1 MKRILTIT
9 FHRAHNF
16 GSVLQ
21 AYALQESLKRL
32 CDNASVAADCRVIDF
47 NLQVQDELYSVF
59 KSGKGLKSMA
69 KNLLTLPYKKQL
81 EAKHKKFDNFV
92 ANRLSLSQRYIAESE
107 LRANPP
113 VADYYISGSDQ
124 IWNVR
129 AKDFSKAYLLDFV
142 HSGKRISY
150 AASCGPLKIDW
161 SLYDFEGI
169 AKLLDKYD
177 LCSVRENGSVE
188 NLQTLTSKTLSVHL
202 DPTLLIDSEEWRKIQ
217 SRANYHNGQYVLLYC
232 LEPTKEQLLLANM
245 IAKKLKLPIL
255 VLRYN
260 NKNDMFNHFVKRY
273 DAGPEDFL
281 AYIDHAALVLTSSFH
296 GTVFSLL
303 YKKPFYVFDG
313 MMDNRI
319 SSLLSGVGMEERAI
333 SQLQS
338 VENIN
343 TLPLE
348 YQTVEHYLAQKRFE
362 SFTYL
367 ADALELKV

>member
-32 CDNASVAADCRVIDF
+32 CENASVAADCRVLDF
-47 NLQVQDELYSVF
+47 NLPVQDEIYSVF
-59 KSGKGLKSMA
+59 KSEKGLKNLA
-69 KNLLTLPYKKQL
+69 KNLLTLPYQKQL
-81 EAKHKKFDNFV
+81 EKKHEKFDSFV
-92 ANRLSLSQRYIAESE
+92 AQRLSLSQRYRAESE

-142 HSGKRISY
+142 RSGKRISY

-161 SLYDFEGI
+161 SLYDFKSI

-177 LCSVRENGSVE
+177 MCSVRENGSVE
-188 NLQTLTSKTLSVHL
+188 NLQSLTNKALPIHL

-217 SRANYHNGQYVLLYC
+217 SRANYHDGQYVLLYC
-232 LEPTKEQLLLANM
+232 LEPTKEQLLLANR
-245 IAKKLKLPIL
+245 IAKKLELPIL

-296 GTVFSLL
+296 GTAFSLL

-313 MMDNRI
+313 MTDNRI

-333 SQLQS
+333 SQLRS

-348 YQTVEHYLAQKRFE
+348 YQTVEHYLAQKRVE
-362 SFTYL
+362 SFTFL